1 MAGQRVRDL
10 VTAPP
15 VVIGRESSLRT
26 AAQQLARAGQGAA
39 VVGQTRRVDGVLCD
53 HALVGAVARG
63 LDVDATPVH
72 AVMTPHFASLDATT
86 SIDEAQEEVR
96 EVAAHFLAVTA
107 GPRVVG
113 LLSAEEVLRV
123 PSEVSA

>member
-1 MAGQRVRDL
+1 MARERVRDL

-15 VVIGRESSLRT
+15 VVVGRESSLRS

-39 VVGQTRRVDGVLCD
+39 VVGQTRRVDGVLCE

-63 LDVDATPVH
+63 LDVDATPVD
-72 AVMTPHFASLDATT
+72 AVMTPHFASLDAATP
-86 SIDEAQEEVR
+86 IDEAQQEVR
-96 EVAAHFLAVTA
+96 AVDVHFVAVTA
-107 GPRVVG
+107 AARVVG
-113 LLSAEEVLRV
+113 LLSVEEVLRV